1 MRNKELEVKIAN
13 KVFPQGNFTLED
25 LDQRILVCLESFL
38 GDEELEKLF
47 YACYDKFGEDRE
59 GRVSVFEIDGKFYIT
74 ADEDEGIDI
83 YEERPDDW
91 IGTFSYFVTEVDEY
105 AKKRYYPFLEDTEYE
120 YWIELDQFE

>member
-13 KVFPQGNFTLED
+13 KVFPRNNFTLED

-47 YACYDKFGEDRE
+47 YACYNKFGEVRE
-59 GRVSVFEIDGKFYIT
+59 GIVSVFEIDGKIYIT
-74 ADEDEGIDI
+74 ANEDEAIDI
-83 YEERPDDW
+83 AEERPDDW
-91 IGTFSYFVTEVDEY
+91 IGKFSYFVREVDEY
-105 AKKRYYPFLEDTEYE
+105 AKEEYYPFLEGAEYK